1 MYRPPHFA
9 VDDLD
14 RQHDLMVRRPLGLLV
29 TRGEAGLAANP
40 IPFVL
45 DRDRGPF
52 GTLRCHVARAN
63 PVWRDFDTKGEVLV
77 VFSDVDRYVTPSWYE
92 TKRETGKVVP
102 TWNYATVH
110 AHGRMTAIEDPAWLS
125 AQIRAL
131 TDRHESDR
139 PEPWAVS
146 DAPEPFISAQMRGIV
161 GLEIPISRLEGKWK
175 VSQNRPEPDRTG
187 VAEGMEA
194 EGEDAAHRMAELVR
208 TFGPTR

>member
-9 VDDLD
+9 VDDLV
-14 RQHDLMVRRPLGLLV
+14 RQHDLIAARPLGLLI
-29 TRGEAGLAANP
+29 TLGQTGLTANP

-63 PVWRDFDTKGEVLV
+63 PVWRDFDADREMLV
-77 VFSDVDRYVTPSWYE
+77 VFSDVDRYVTPSWYA
-92 TKRETGKVVP
+92 TKHETGKVVP

-110 AHGRMTAIEDPAWLS
+110 AYGRMTAIEDPAWIA

-131 TDRHESDR
+131 TDRHEADR

-146 DAPEPFISAQMRGIV
+146 DAPEPFIAAQMRGIV
-161 GLEIPISRLEGKWK
+161 GLEIPIARIEGKWK
-175 VSQNRPEPDRTG
+175 VSQNRPEPDREG
-187 VAEGMEA
+187 VAQGMASEGD
-194 EGEDAAHRMAELVR
+194 DAAARMAELVR
-208 TFGPTR
+208 TLGAAR